1 VSQKQLSK
9 KKINSWP
16 PGWLTPVKKND
27 LLRSRGFECA
37 DFINTFC
44 TQTKETIAGYSGEPI
59 HLRDWQEEILNN
71 LFAVKENGLFVH
83 RTGLIGMPRK
93 NGKSTLGSGL
103 ALWSL
108 FMGPEGG
115 EVYSCAAD
123 RDQARIVFGDAKRMI
138 EAEPE
143 LAELCKV
150 YKDAVEVSSTGSIY
164 RVLSSEAFTKEGLS
178 PTMVIYD
185 ELHAA
190 PNREL
195 FDVMQLGMG
204 ARREPMLVAITTAGV
219 KADATGQ
226 DSIAYSLYQYGQ
238 KVARKEID
246 DPTFFMAW
254 WEAKADANHH
264 DAETW
269 KEANPGFGDLNDPQD
284 FESMVK
290 KTPESEFRTKRCN
303 QWVSS
308 QQAWLPNGAW
318 DGLALIKELSKDV
331 EIVLGFDGSFSGDA
345 SVIVGTTLEEVPHV
359 FIVKAW
365 EKQVTDT
372 DDWRVDTLE
381 VENTII
387 EFCGKYKVRE
397 VACDPFRWQRS
408 MQVLQDAGIPIV
420 EWPSTSAARMIPAC
434 AKFYDAVVNQRLS
447 HDGDPLLARHI
458 SNAVVKTDRL
468 GPRIVKEHR
477 GSPRKIDAAVASII
491 ALDRATVAREQEI
504 VSQPAFFMV

>member
-1 VSQKQLSK
+1 
-9 KKINSWP
+9 
-16 PGWLTPVKKND
+16 
-27 LLRSRGFECA
+27 
-37 DFINTFC
+37 
-44 TQTKETIAGYSGEPI
+44 
-59 HLRDWQEEILNN
+59 
-71 LFAVKENGLFVH
+71 
-83 RTGLIGMPRK
+83 
-93 NGKSTLGSGL
+93 
-103 ALWSL
+103 
-108 FMGPEGG
+108 
-115 EVYSCAAD
+115 
-123 RDQARIVFGDAKRMI
+123 
-138 EAEPE
+138 
-143 LAELCKV
+143 
-150 YKDAVEVSSTGSIY
+150 
-164 RVLSSEAFTKEGLS
+164 
-178 PTMVIYD
+178 MVIYD

-238 KVARKEID
+238 KVSRGEII

-254 WEAKADANHH
+254 WESMPNADHH
-264 DAETW
+264 DEKTW
-269 KEANPGFGDLNDPQD
+269 KDANPGFGDLNDPND
-284 FESMVK
+284 FASMVK

-318 DGLALIKELSKDV
+318 DGLALNKELDKEV

-345 SVIVGTTLEEVPHV
+345 SVIVGTTLEETPHV

-365 EKQVTDT
+365 EKQVTDL

-387 EFCGKYKVRE
+387 EFCGKYKVKE

-434 AKFYDAVVNQRLS
+434 AKFYDAVVNQRLT

-491 ALDRATVAREQEI
+491 ALDRATVAREEAI
-504 VSQPAFFMV
+504 VSTPAFFMV